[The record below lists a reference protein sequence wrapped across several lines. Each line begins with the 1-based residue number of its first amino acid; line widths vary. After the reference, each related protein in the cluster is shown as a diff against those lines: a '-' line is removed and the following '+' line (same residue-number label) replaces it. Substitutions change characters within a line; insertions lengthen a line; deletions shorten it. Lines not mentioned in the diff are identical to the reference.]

1 MAYPSFLNQCGVA
14 AADSQVADGA
24 DELKDTPLLSSFPA
38 CTQRALSNTIWRIM
52 DWGHQAPFY
61 VLFPLFF
68 GRATNLPRVN
78 MATGCLVVTT
88 VTTRG
93 HNCHYGHYPRVV
105 TVVTVVTRAGGLAV
119 YLSKLIV
126 AVDGCYCII
135 ASKG

>member
-1 MAYPSFLNQCGVA
+1 
-14 AADSQVADGA
+14 
-24 DELKDTPLLSSFPA
+24 
-38 CTQRALSNTIWRIM
+38 M

-93 HNCHYGHYPRVV
+93 HNGHYGHYPRVV
-105 TVVTVVTRAGGLAV
+105 TVVTVVTRAGGLRFGI
-119 YLSKLIV
+119 LSKLIEQLT
-126 AVDGCYCII
+126 AVMHHRF
-135 ASKG
+135 KRVE

>member
-1 MAYPSFLNQCGVA
+1 MSSKLTRNEFFHTPKRGK
-14 AADSQVADGA
+14 SQVADGA

-93 HNCHYGHYPRVV
+93 HNGHTALPAGCDRSRVV
-105 TVVTVVTRAGGLAV
+105 LSGPERCFVAHCARVMTSGVT
-119 YLSKLIV
+119 K
-126 AVDGCYCII
+126 
-135 ASKG
+135 

>member
-1 MAYPSFLNQCGVA
+1 MGAPS
-14 AADSQVADGA
+14 
-24 DELKDTPLLSSFPA
+24 PLLCP
-38 CTQRALSNTIWRIM
+38 LS
-52 DWGHQAPFY
+52 
-61 VLFPLFF
+61 PLFWT
-68 GRATNLPRVN
+68 GDKSPAGE

-105 TVVTVVTRAGGLAV
+105 TVVTVVTRAGDLAV
-119 YLSKLIV
+119 SLSKLIV

>member
-1 MAYPSFLNQCGVA
+1 MG
-14 AADSQVADGA
+14 
-24 DELKDTPLLSSFPA
+24 
-38 CTQRALSNTIWRIM
+38 
-52 DWGHQAPFY
+52 WGHQAPFY

-93 HNCHYGHYPRVV
+93 HNGHYGHYPRVV
-105 TVVTVVTRAGGLAV
+105 TVVTVVTRAGDLAV
-119 YLSKLIV
+119 SLSKLIV